1 MIIQNVEDCL
11 CYDTISRPRKREFL
25 DWLFLKA
32 AGCGGKEEKYPPAP
46 GMELDCPVARHHTN
60 CELFDS
66 YLIIML
72 LEFSYII

>member
-1 MIIQNVEDCL
+1 MTQFHIPENF
-11 CYDTISRPRKREFL
+11 EFL

-66 YLIIML
+66 YIIL
-72 LEFSYII
+72 SSLSSCY